1 MKKWGFLLVFNFIF
15 KILPISQDKVEDQ
28 IWKISG
34 DDSMV

>member
-28 IWKISG
+28 SEKFPVMIA
-34 DDSMV
+34 